1 MTARYATVSMWYHD
15 TVTGTDRFITKGA
28 TRDTVT
34 DSLVTTNYAAGFGSS
49 PLTGLPAKLAA
60 LLAAKPRGWE
70 FP

>member
-1 MTARYATVSMWYHD
+1 MAARYATASMWYHD
-15 TVTGTDRFITKGA
+15 AVTGTDRFIEMGA

-34 DSLVTTNYAAGFGSS
+34 DAWITANYAAALGSS

-60 LLAAKPRGWE
+60 LLAARPRGWE